1 MKNMKWFIGALA
13 VFTIIS
19 CNSTQVISSYK
30 DDKVTAKDY
39 KKILVLG
46 IFQQK
51 ERSLRQEAE
60 TKLVNRL
67 KDEGYNAVSAMED
80 FGPKAFEKVSEDQLA
95 ANLKSSGY
103 DAVITTAL
111 LDKTKEENYQ
121 PGTSRL
127 QPVGVFYNR
136 FGRYYS
142 TVYDRVYQ
150 PGYYTTST
158 DYFLESNLYDIKS
171 GDLIYSIQTKSYDPS
186 SATSLASDNSKR
198 IVQDLKEKGVFV
210 KK

>member
-1 MKNMKWFIGALA
+1 MKNIKWFVGALA
-13 VFTIIS
+13 IFTIIS
-19 CNSTQVISSYK
+19 CNGTQVISSYK
-30 DDKVTAKDY
+30 NEKVAAKDY

-51 ERSLRQEAE
+51 ERALRQEAE
-60 TKLVNRL
+60 MQLVNRL
-67 KDEGYNAVSAMED
+67 IEQGYNASSAMKD
-80 FGPKAFEKVSEDQLA
+80 FGPKAFEKVTEDQLA
-95 ANLKSSGY
+95 ANLKTSGY

-111 LDKTKEENYQ
+111 LDKKDERNYQ
-121 PGTSRL
+121 QGTSRI

-150 PGYYTTST
+150 PGYYTKST
-158 DYFLESNLYDIKS
+158 DYFLESNLYDIAS
-171 GDLIYSIQTKSYDPS
+171 GDLLYSVQTKSYDPS
-186 SATSLASDNSKR
+186 SATSLAIDNSKK
-198 IVQDLKEKGVFV
+198 VVKDLKDKGVLV

>member
-1 MKNMKWFIGALA
+1 MKNLKWIIGAAA

-30 DDKVTAKDY
+30 DEKVAAKDY

-60 TKLVNRL
+60 TQLVNRL
-67 KDEGYNAVSAMED
+67 KDQGYNAVSAMDD

-95 ANLKSSGY
+95 ANLKTSGY

-142 TVYDRVYQ
+142 TIYDRIYQ

-186 SATSLASDNSKR
+186 SATTLASDNSKKVVR
-198 IVQDLKEKGVFV
+198 DLKDKGVFA

>member
-127 QPVGVFYNR
+127 QPVGIFYNR

-186 SATSLASDNSKR
+186 SATSLASDNSKKV
-198 IVQDLKEKGVFV
+198 VQDLKDKGVFV

>member
-1 MKNMKWFIGALA
+1 MKNIKWFVGALA
-13 VFTIIS
+13 IFTIIS
-19 CNSTQVISSYK
+19 CNGTQVISSYK
-30 DDKVTAKDY
+30 NEKVAAKDY

-51 ERSLRQEAE
+51 ERALRQEAE
-60 TKLVNRL
+60 MQLVNRL
-67 KDEGYNAVSAMED
+67 IEQGYNASSAMKD
-80 FGPKAFEKVSEDQLA
+80 FGPKAFEKVTEDQLA
-95 ANLKSSGY
+95 ANLKTSGY

-111 LDKTKEENYQ
+111 LDKKDERNYQ
-121 PGTSRL
+121 QGTSRI

-150 PGYYTTST
+150 PGYYTKST
-158 DYFLESNLYDIKS
+158 DYFLESNLYDIVS
-171 GDLIYSIQTKSYDPS
+171 GDLLYSVQTKSYDPS
-186 SATSLASDNSKR
+186 SATSLAIDNSKK
-198 IVQDLKEKGVFV
+198 VVKDLKDKGVLV

>member
-1 MKNMKWFIGALA
+1 MKNLKWIIGAA
-13 VFTIIS
+13 AIFTIIS

-30 DDKVTAKDY
+30 DEKVNAKDY

-60 TKLVNRL
+60 TQLVNRL
-67 KDEGYNAVSAMED
+67 RGQGYNAVAAMDD

-95 ANLKSSGY
+95 ANLKTSGY

-121 PGTSRL
+121 PGNSRL
-127 QPVGVFYNR
+127 QPIGIYYNR

-142 TVYDRVYQ
+142 TVYDRVYT

-186 SATSLASDNSKR
+186 SATSLASDNSKKV
-198 IVQDLKEKGVFV
+198 VQDLKDKGVFV

>member
-1 MKNMKWFIGALA
+1 MKWFIGALA

-103 DAVITTAL
+103 DAVITTDRKSTRL
-111 LDKTKEENYQ
+111 NSSHSTL
-121 PGTSRL
+121 SRM
-127 QPVGVFYNR
+127 
-136 FGRYYS
+136 
-142 TVYDRVYQ
+142 
-150 PGYYTTST
+150 
-158 DYFLESNLYDIKS
+158 
-171 GDLIYSIQTKSYDPS
+171 PS
-186 SATSLASDNSKR
+186 SA
-198 IVQDLKEKGVFV
+198 
-210 KK
+210 

>member
-1 MKNMKWFIGALA
+1 MKNIKWIIA
-13 VFTIIS
+13 VIAMFTIIS

-30 DDKVTAKDY
+30 NEKVAAKDY

-46 IFQQK
+46 IFQPK
-51 ERSLRQEAE
+51 ERSLRHE
-60 TKLVNRL
+60 TEIQLVNRL
-67 KDEGYNAVSAMED
+67 KNEGYNAVSAMDD

-95 ANLKSSGY
+95 AQLKNSGY

-111 LDKTKEENYQ
+111 LDKKKDKSYQ
-121 PGTSRL
+121 QGNTRL
-127 QPVGVFYNR
+127 QPIGVYYNR

-142 TVYDRVYQ
+142 TVYDRVYE

-158 DYFLESNLYDIKS
+158 DYFLESNLYDIDT
-171 GDLIYSIQTKSYDPS
+171 GDLVYSVQTKSYDPS
-186 SATSLASDNSKR
+186 SATSLASENSKK
-198 IVQDLKEKGVFV
+198 IVKDLKDKGVLV

>member
-1 MKNMKWFIGALA
+1 MKKVKWFMGALA

-30 DDKVTAKDY
+30 DEKTAAKDY

-51 ERSLRQEAE
+51 ERSLRQETE
-60 TKLVNRL
+60 IQLVNRL
-67 KDEGYNAVSAMED
+67 KNEGYNAVSAMED
-80 FGPKAFEKVSEDQLA
+80 FGPKAFEKISEDQLA
-95 ANLKSSGY
+95 SNLKLSGY

-121 PGTSRL
+121 PGTSSL
-127 QPVGVFYNR
+127 QPIGVFYNR

-171 GDLIYSIQTKSYDPS
+171 GNLIYSIQTKSYDPS
-186 SATSLASDNSKR
+186 SATSLANDNSKK

>member
-1 MKNMKWFIGALA
+1 MKSLKWIVGIFFMG
-13 VFTIIS
+13 TILS

-30 DDKVTAKDY
+30 DEKAIAKDY

-46 IFQQK
+46 IFQPK
-51 ERSLRQEAE
+51 ERALRQETE
-60 TKLVNRL
+60 IQLVSRL
-67 KDEGYNAVSAMED
+67 KTQGYNAVSAMED

-95 ANLKSSGY
+95 EKLKTTGY

-111 LDKTKEENYQ
+111 LDKSKEKNYQ

-127 QPVGVFYNR
+127 QPVGIYYNR

-142 TVYDRVYQ
+142 TIYDRVYS

-158 DYFLESNLYDIKS
+158 DYFLETNLYDIKS
-171 GDLIYSIQTKSYDPS
+171 GDLIYSVQTKTYDPS

-198 IVQDLKEKGVFV
+198 IVQDLKDKRVLI